1 MKSVTSG
8 YKTIINSG
16 NRRHYLI
23 KIDMTLANNTVLHLT
38 EADIWEDTFSIDTA
52 SSGTSSF
59 DIGTAVIGKCTFTIN
74 NIDGDFDNYDFF
86 NADATVW
93 LGLEGDTVSNVQQYY
108 RMGFYT
114 VDEPS
119 VANGLISLTL
129 LDNMWLFDV
138 PFSEAGV
145 TFTSSTTA
153 RSIVQTIC
161 THCGVTLATQ
171 SFHGY
176 DFPITQAPDDANEMN
191 CREVLQYIAMIG
203 CNFCYIDAS
212 GALRIGWYNTSATSS
227 TTVVCDLNQSTS
239 FGTEDIEITGV
250 KFVIDDTAY
259 QIGTNGYRLELENPF
274 VNADNASA
282 VLNSI
287 WDVLEDFTLRTF
299 NITTASDLSAE
310 IGDKIKIKDY
320 QGNYVYSWVT
330 TNSFKLAN
338 HIMQCNAQ
346 APNRTLVK
354 RYSKEVKAAVEVAR
368 KQSKELISTYDQS
381 VQRLNKLVEQ
391 SMGAFSDYEDSPN
404 GGRIYYISNM
414 PITKD
419 AQGVCHF
426 ESGSI
431 VFRMAGDVFSV
442 SRDGGQTWVNGYDPS
457 TGELIVNVL
466 SAIGI
471 QAEWIKTGTL
481 TVGGSTSG
489 TQHPTIQVYDASD
502 NLICEIN
509 RNGITM
515 HKGIISS
522 PDYAEVSGATYSTT
536 GMKIDVLNKILRSPY
551 FAIDPSGAYFRG
563 TIQITGDIEVGTG
576 SLRFRPTDYYLAT
589 DFRFQFQA
597 AEGYEGTSTV
607 QITHYYYEMVQGQ
620 WVEHTYVYSPITLTD
635 DTPELSVELD
645 HTCGQNGKDYYKI
658 DVTSSSTVTT
668 TLYRVSLAY
677 VGTEGFRGFL
687 QGIFEGYLKTE
698 AGEICGFRY
707 GQGTGGTWAGE
718 NGGFVDDNG
727 YNFSMRDGF
736 GRANGAL
743 FRLYDNVFN
752 LGNSS
757 GGFTFFRSDSQG
769 GGANGKTIKID
780 ADNQVIN
787 KTDSNGVI
795 TGTVLWNDG
804 TVYTNSRI
812 TKSATDSPPQ
822 NLPDGDIFLV
832 YENN

>member
-1 MKSVTSG
+1 MKTTSATFKQILAN
-8 YKTIINSG
+8 KTA
-16 NRRHYLI
+16 RKYLI
-23 KIDMTLANNTVLHLT
+23 KVDLTLANNTTLHLT
-38 EADIWEDTFSIDTA
+38 EDDIWEDSFGIETA

-59 DIGTAVIGKCTFTIN
+59 DIGCAVIGKCTFTIN
-74 NIDGDFDNYDFF
+74 NIDGDFDGYDFF

-114 VDEPS
+114 VDEPT

-153 RSIVQTIC
+153 RSIVNAIC
-161 THCGVTLATQ
+161 SHCGVTLATQ

-176 DFPITQAPDDANEMN
+176 DFPITTAPEDIDEMN

-203 CNFCYIDAS
+203 CNFCYIDSS
-212 GALRIGWYNTSATSS
+212 GALRLGWYNTSATSS
-227 TTVVCDLNQSTS
+227 TTVVCDLNSSTS

-250 KFVIDDTAY
+250 KFVIDDTSY
-259 QIGTNGYRLELENPF
+259 QIGTSGYRLELENPF
-274 VNADNASA
+274 VNADNADD

-404 GGRIYYISNM
+404 GGRVYYISNM

-419 AQGVCHF
+419 QYGVCHF

-431 VFRMAGDVFSV
+431 VWRMAGDVFSV
-442 SRDGGQTWVNGYDPS
+442 SNDGGVTWRNGYDPS
-457 TGELIVNVL
+457 TGELVVNVL
-466 SAIGI
+466 SAIGV
-471 QAEWIKTGTL
+471 QADWIRTGTL
-481 TVGGSTSG
+481 TVGGATGG
-489 TQHPTIQVYDASD
+489 TEYPTIEVYDAND

-509 RNGITM
+509 RDGITM
-515 HKGIISS
+515 HRGIISS
-522 PDYAEVSGATYSTT
+522 PDYAEVTGATYSTT
-536 GMKIDVLNKILRSPY
+536 GMKLDVLNKVLRSPY
-551 FAIDPSGAYFRG
+551 FAIDTNGAYFRG
-563 TIQITGDIEVGTG
+563 TIQITGDIELGTG
-576 SLRFRPTDYYLAT
+576 SIRLRPTDYYLAV
-589 DFRFQFQA
+589 DFYLQFQA
-597 AEGYEGTSTV
+597 AEGYEGSSTV
-607 QITHYYYEMVQGQ
+607 VVVRHYFNEVGGE
-620 WVEHTYVYSPITLTD
+620 WVEQTETICTVTLTD
-635 DTPELSVELD
+635 DEPSLTPVALN
-645 HTCGQNGKDYYKI
+645 HTVGQNGKDYYQI
-658 DVTSSSTVTT
+658 TVTSSSTVTT
-668 TLYRVSLAY
+668 TIKSAILAY
-677 VGTEGFRGFL
+677 VGTDGFRGFL
-687 QGIFEGYLKTE
+687 EGIFKGYMETE
-698 AGEICGFRY
+698 SGMISGFKFGNAIGSGWS
-707 GQGTGGTWAGE
+707 GQSPQGLFMTDS
-718 NGGFVDDNG
+718 GFE
-727 YNFSMRDGF
+727 FSMM
-736 GRANGAL
+736 NGCTRPNGTAMKL
-743 FRLYDNVFN
+743 FDNVFN
-752 LGNSS
+752 FGTSD
-757 GGFTFFRSDSQG
+757 GRFRFYQSDSQG
-769 GGANGKTIKID
+769 GGDDPNSIDIQTGSSEIAIKKYDANSNLAGK
-780 ADNQVIN
+780 
-787 KTDSNGVI
+787 
-795 TGTVLWNDG
+795 VLW
-804 TVYTNSRI
+804 
-812 TKSATDSPPQ
+812 DSDILVSQSDNPPVS
-822 NLPDGDIFLV
+822 LPNGHLFLV
-832 YENN
+832 YEN